1 MLQAKRAEIIFG
13 LYPNCDILGVPLS
26 QMKSTIFSNEFVWG
40 QDGIVWGQLHPRG
53 EPLPGYVTR
62 SGRLL

>member
-40 QDGIVWGQLHPRG
+40 QLHPRG